1 MLKDAARLI
10 GGHEIIFRQEVFYIN
25 RQLLEKTQNTIV
37 NFFQSKDQLAAID
50 QLRSL
55 IKPKI
60 DLKLFKVLLA
70 ELVAIKKLFFI
81 GSKYA
86 ISNQGLVF
94 TDQEQ
99 IIWDKVVLILNR
111 EQFNPSPIRNIALE
125 TGIAEALLQ
134 SVFFK
139 AIAQELLVYVGNH
152 VYYPFHTIKKIAE
165 ITQNIFEETQ
175 QITVIELKNRLQI
188 GRNRVVLVIETF
200 DKMGFTYRIIRKDS
214 NNTQVNDYRIIKN
227 KKIFFE
233 K

>member
-1 MLKDAARLI
+1 M
-10 GGHEIIFRQEVFYIN
+10 
-25 RQLLEKTQNTIV
+25 
-37 NFFQSKDQLAAID
+37 
-50 QLRSL
+50 RSL

-152 VYYPFHTIKKIAE
+152 VYYPFHTIKKIA
-165 ITQNIFEETQ
+165 
-175 QITVIELKNRLQI
+175 
-188 GRNRVVLVIETF
+188 
-200 DKMGFTYRIIRKDS
+200 
-214 NNTQVNDYRIIKN
+214 
-227 KKIFFE
+227 
-233 K
+233 